1 MGSTTVALSILLT
14 CYLVF
19 GSEIPDVTTVY
30 EIRKTILTDRYFQ
43 GFERINSAD
52 SGFPPIGRASHET
65 ETYCVKAG
73 RVHSRTNAIGLG
85 VINDNYELLD
95 AHLFGIPNITCD
107 ANFFDQTSCNVWN
120 FKDRIDWTSYSF
132 SDLLLPGKKLTN
144 RMAYAVGKQANFT
157 VDMNLLIK
165 TDIIFTSGKGSLT
178 QEKIFLVVRFH
189 SSQPVFI
196 YYYCNSDSNRYSFE
210 TIDRI
215 GNPITIWCADYNTF
229 QIPMEVF
236 HTHWFLDFD
245 WSSNQYI
252 NIYTRNGYVNST
264 IFSWNFLD
272 YYGTADKINY
282 FSMSTSHMDLDS
294 IKYFESAK
302 GFYSTKNAIVS
313 PIFTPKS
320 ERLCV
325 VIFFH
330 CPTSPDECSSSS
342 LHITA
347 EGFLLDDT
355 YQLDHVTDIENGWN
369 ARVINSTLRSLN
381 PIKLS
386 IKTLGNLT
394 FARIASCDPD
404 GEEVIE
410 LPAATL
416 PSQCK
421 TSSTLHSSVKPH
433 TTVASILDVI
443 KPVTNSTNDCWNGGK
458 LTTAGCACTPGFS
471 GTNCEIGCGR
481 NKFGRDCG
489 GFCSYYDQECRGL
502 LLCSNFTACQCAPGY
517 QGPDCTQACTVGW
530 YGNDCSQ
537 QCGHCGDGHC
547 DIYTGYCVSC
557 EEGYLAPHCKT
568 ASVYYG
574 AIPTVTSPSYN
585 TIVVS
590 FDPDNYISQGEPPQL
605 YQIQY
610 REKGNEWKVHTSKI
624 ILKSS
629 EHSIKDQII
638 SENIKELK
646 PGILYQ
652 VRVLLID
659 ANFQKYQGNLVQTAD
674 ILTKCDIPSI
684 YNYNLEAVTN
694 TTSIT
699 VSWSY
704 NPEDENW
711 CPVETYEV
719 TWKEGWKR
727 QVAFTKEN
735 HFTLSHLVPGLKLK
749 YQVRAKTSGGFAPY
763 STTMMT
769 SAVQTVLP
777 PVRNLH
783 VVSRQSSSVELSW
796 DPPIDS
802 GEGKLLY
809 TILYECVDR
818 PACSPGCQNVNRGQ
832 LTQDGT
838 SITLSP
844 LLPFTEYKVTVR
856 AIGGADSSIFV
867 GTTKVVPTEVPSVT
881 VGTQRPRRTNTS
893 VTVFWD
899 QTSVCTG
906 YLLGYNYQL
915 TKESEGL
922 DILASGFTKNTNVSF
937 HNLTA
942 SSEYTVK
949 VFVHTVAGWNPLSF
963 LTIHINTSA
972 TVPEAV
978 RNLTIYK
985 RGRGMLG
992 LRWAEPKAIYGQLK
1006 SFTLTHSLGP
1016 DVQTHIV
1023 EPAHCIVWPELYC
1036 HTLEGLKSNK
1046 RYTVTVSA
1054 RNLEVSEDGELATVM
1069 GITKESTPMAPVN
1082 LTLINSTSTSLVVQ
1096 WGHPELANGILRS
1109 FLVSIEE
1116 TEKYDQD
1123 SCCQVYPL
1131 VETSVKEETQ
1141 KYEAEVSGLHPA
1153 STYYVSVNAKTVG
1166 MGPSQSLVASTA
1178 PPNLPLTILPSVVVP
1193 TADQTPFAVGTSS
1206 ENSWLPQD
1214 KLQEVNNSQIYTPL
1228 IKTHL
1233 ILAVLSNSSSITP
1246 SESGISDP
1254 KLDSLLRQK
1263 IGKPFYFTNE
1273 FTQDEE
1279 EEIFLTFDVPND
1291 IESTWGYP
1299 VPLPRPAE
1307 YKIAATQVLEY
1318 NGVYNVDIRYSPT
1331 FWFD

>member
-1 MGSTTVALSILLT
+1 MGSTTVALSIFLT

-52 SGFPPIGRASHET
+52 SGFPPIGHASPET
-65 ETYCVKAG
+65 ETYCVNAG

-85 VINDNYELLD
+85 VINENIELLD
-95 AHLFGIPNITCD
+95 PHLFGIPNITCD
-107 ANFFDQTSCNVWN
+107 ANFFNQTSCNVWD
-120 FKDRIDWTSYSF
+120 FKDGIYWTSYYNDF
-132 SDLLLPGKKLTN
+132 LLPGQTLTN
-144 RMAYAVGKQANFT
+144 GKTYAVSKQANFT
-157 VDMNLLIK
+157 FNIHALNE
-165 TDIIFTSGKGSLT
+165 TDIIFISGKESLIHL
-178 QEKIFLVVRFH
+178 KNVFVVRF
-189 SSQPVFI
+189 SSQIIDI
-196 YYYCNSDSNRYSFE
+196 YYSCTKRSDYDYHYSYHYKPYMLNIMVSELHGNREFGCDSKTQLEVSQNHRF
-210 TIDRI
+210 
-215 GNPITIWCADYNTF
+215 ITF
-229 QIPMEVF
+229 
-236 HTHWFLDFD
+236 DFT
-245 WSSNQYI
+245 SNQYI
-252 NIYTRNGYVNST
+252 YIYTGDGYKNSQVFSRDLQT
-264 IFSWNFLD
+264 I
-272 YYGTADKINY
+272 YGTADKINY
-282 FSMSTSHMDLDS
+282 FLISTVHVMDINS
-294 IKYFESAK
+294 IKYLEYPK
-302 GFYSTKNAIVS
+302 GLYSTKHVMVS
-313 PIFTPKS
+313 PVFTPKS
-320 ERLCV
+320 ETLCV

-330 CPTSPDECSSSS
+330 CPTSSDECRSSS
-342 LHITA
+342 LNIFV

-355 YQLDHVTDIENGWN
+355 YLLDLVTDIENGWN
-369 ARVINSTLRSLN
+369 TRVINSTLRSLN

-386 IKTLGNLT
+386 IKPLGNLT
-394 FARIASCDPD
+394 FARIASCNPD
-404 GEEVIE
+404 
-410 LPAATL
+410 
-416 PSQCK
+416 
-421 TSSTLHSSVKPH
+421 
-433 TTVASILDVI
+433 DVI
-443 KPVTNSTNDCWNGGK
+443 KPVTNSTNNCWNGGK

-481 NKFGRDCG
+481 NRFGRDCE
-489 GFCSYYDQECRGL
+489 GFCSYHDQECRGL
-502 LLCSNFTACQCAPGY
+502 LLCNNFTGCQCAPGY
-517 QGPDCTQACTVGW
+517 QGPDCTQACTLGW

-557 EEGYLAPHCKT
+557 EEGYLAPYCKT

-610 REKGNEWKVHTSKI
+610 REKGNQWKVHTSKA
-624 ILKSS
+624 ILKSGEPS
-629 EHSIKDQII
+629 DKENII
-638 SENIKELK
+638 SENIEGLK
-646 PGILYQ
+646 AGIFYQ

-659 ANFQKYQGNLVQTAD
+659 AYLQKYQGNLIKIAEVQT
-674 ILTKCDIPSI
+674 KCHIPSI
-684 YNYNLEAVTN
+684 YNYSLAAVTN
-694 TTSIT
+694 TTTIT
-699 VSWSY
+699 ISWSY
-704 NPEDENW
+704 NAEDENW

-735 HFTLSHLVPGLKLK
+735 HFTLSHLVPGLKIK
-749 YQVRAKTSGGFAPY
+749 YQVRAKTRNGFAPY
-763 STTMMT
+763 SPTMMT
-769 SAVQTVLP
+769 SAVQAVVP

-783 VVSRQSSSVELSW
+783 VESSQSSSVDLSW
-796 DPPIDS
+796 DPPIGS
-802 GEGKLLY
+802 GERKLLY

-818 PACSPGCQNVNRGQ
+818 PACSPGCQNVSEGQ

-844 LLPFTEYKVTVR
+844 LLPFTKYKVTVR
-856 AIGGADSSIFV
+856 ASGGADSSIFV
-867 GTTKVVPTEVPSVT
+867 GTTRVVPTEAPSVS
-881 VGTQRPRRTNTS
+881 VGTRRPLRTNTS

-922 DILASGFTKNTNVSF
+922 KILASGFTKDTNVSF

-963 LTIHINTSA
+963 LAIHINTSA

-1006 SFTLTHSLGP
+1006 SFTVTHSLGP
-1016 DVQTHIV
+1016 DVQSHIV
-1023 EPAHCIVWPELYC
+1023 EPVHCVVWPDLYC
-1036 HTLEGLKSNK
+1036 HTLEELKSNK
-1046 RYTVTVSA
+1046 LYTVTVSA
-1054 RNLEVSEDGELATVM
+1054 RNLEVLEDGEPATVA

-1166 MGPSQSLVASTA
+1166 LGPSQSLVASTA

-1318 NGVYNVDIRYSPT
+1318 NGAYNVDIRYSPT